1 MDPARIARGIFGPS
15 GVASEQARAC
25 SSVAAERDGHSRS
38 TAIGIVP
45 VIPVIGMPAII
56 AGAVA
61 IVAGGV
67 PSISCYTVGPGWPR
81 YHL

>member
-25 SSVAAERDGHSRS
+25 SSVAAERDGYSRS

-45 VIPVIGMPAII
+45 VIPVIGMAAIIDRPSII

-61 IVAGGV
+61 IVAGAYLLYRV
-67 PSISCYTVGPGWPR
+67 TR
-81 YHL
+81 